1 MFEYQRPMNVVMAST
16 LAIIGGLIAVAFL
29 AVAFI
34 NIDPIFSTWTQAGL
48 AMLLAVLF
56 FGFAGQLF
64 PNGKGNY
71 LSLIVLGLITIVA
84 IAVTIIVDVDNN
96 WKFGIALFV
105 IAALQI
111 LLVLPQKTE
120 KWMIRDR
127 P

>member
-1 MFEYQRPMNVVMAST
+1 MAST

>member
-1 MFEYQRPMNVVMAST
+1 MFDYQRPMNVVMAST
-16 LAIIGGLIAVAFL
+16 LAIIGGLVAVAFL

-34 NIDPIFSTWTQAGL
+34 NIDPNSSTWTQAGL

-64 PNGKGNY
+64 PSGKGNY
-71 LSLIVLGLITIVA
+71 LSLIILGLITIVA